1 MTVELSQALSI
12 ILVISLACLILSP
25 ILWWILPNR
34 KQSV

>member
-12 ILVISLACLILSP
+12 ILVISLACIILSP

-34 KQSV
+34 RQSI